1 MRGLQCFPVVFRAM
15 ASVAAKPLGVPA
27 DIFDAANQI
36 MTEPDVDRKACMS
49 FEFARLFQE
58 GGLPV
63 WNAPFRAT
71 AGHPTAPTE
80 PARPG
85 HVAVV
90 DPRRTAGGKSVKAML
105 HALVHAESYA
115 IDLSWDILLRFG
127 AQPSTWH
134 VGEPRCDS
142 ATVTASGGASAPCGS
157 GAAEPLLLPHDF
169 FADWTRVAAEEAKHF
184 ALWRDRLQELG
195 CAYGDFPA
203 HDGLWESAEKTAHSL
218 PARLAVVH
226 MIHEARGLDTYL
238 AARDRLQRCGDKAAV
253 AIIEANHKE
262 EIGHV
267 ATGLRWL
274 SYLCE
279 ARPGESAATTAPSA
293 CGTAA
298 VEPLDPKAVYVSL
311 VRAHFCGAVKPP
323 FNTASRDAAGLTL
336 DWYAPLMHRP
346 LGPTDGADAVVA
358 AAVPAAVAEAKE
370 EES

>member
-1 MRGLQCFPVVFRAM
+1 
-15 ASVAAKPLGVPA
+15 
-27 DIFDAANQI
+27 
-36 MTEPDVDRKACMS
+36 
-49 FEFARLFQE
+49 
-58 GGLPV
+58 
-63 WNAPFRAT
+63 
-71 AGHPTAPTE
+71 
-80 PARPG
+80 
-85 HVAVV
+85 
-90 DPRRTAGGKSVKAML
+90 
-105 HALVHAESYA
+105 
-115 IDLSWDILLRFG
+115 
-127 AQPSTWH
+127 
-134 VGEPRCDS
+134 
-142 ATVTASGGASAPCGS
+142 
-157 GAAEPLLLPHDF
+157 LLPHDF

-226 MIHEARGLDTYL
+226 MIHEARGLDTYI

-279 ARPGESAATTAPSA
+279 ARPGEAAAATVTLAFD
-293 CGTAA
+293 TAA

-336 DWYAPLMHRP
+336 DWYAPLMQRP
-346 LGPTDGADAVVA
+346 VSPTGGAGAAAAVSVA
-358 AAVPAAVAEAKE
+358 AAVAEGA
-370 EES
+370 ES